1 MRSQLL
7 LILGRHL
14 CDRVFPRKYGCCVF
28 EVTFLEFTRSPAV
41 QIPGFLEKSGISRSL
56 AQITK
61 L

>member
-28 EVTFLEFTRSPAV
+28 EVAFVEFTRSPAV
-41 QIPGFLEKSGISRSL
+41 PMPDFLEKSGISHSL